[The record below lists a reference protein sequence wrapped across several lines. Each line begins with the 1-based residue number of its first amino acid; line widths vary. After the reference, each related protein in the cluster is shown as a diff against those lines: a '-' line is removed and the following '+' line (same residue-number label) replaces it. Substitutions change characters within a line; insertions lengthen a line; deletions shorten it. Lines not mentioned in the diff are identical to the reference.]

1 MNAIEFRHVT
11 KCYNAIP
18 ALNDFS
24 LEVREGELMV
34 LIGPSGCGK
43 STAIRLANALI
54 QPDAGE
60 ILLHNQNIK
69 EKNPAMLRRQI
80 GYVIQGVGLFPH
92 YSVAKNIATVPQ
104 LLGWSKEKIGVRVDE
119 LLELVGIS
127 QTYKN
132 KYPHELSGG
141 ESQRVGVARALAANP
156 KILLMDEPFGSLDP
170 LTREKLQREFRG
182 IQKRLQK
189 TVIFVTHDIAE
200 AIQVADKIAIMR
212 EGRLVSCDSPAGFI
226 RFFTEDSFVKEF
238 LGQDYALKIL
248 SRFTV
253 LEAMQ
258 TVSLS
263 KNENSVLQTIT
274 PEEPLSTALSLMA
287 TNSQTKL
294 RVLSQDDTESS
305 GVLGI
310 EEIFSFLKKVE
321 HDSTN

>member
-1 MNAIEFRHVT
+1 VNVIEFKRVT
-11 KCYNAIP
+11 KCYNAIL

-34 LIGPSGCGK
+34 LLGPSGCGK

-69 EKNPAMLRRQI
+69 QQNPAMLRRKI

-104 LLGWSKEKIGVRVDE
+104 LLGWNKEKIGVKVDE

-127 QTYKN
+127 QSYKN

-141 ESQRVGVARALAANP
+141 ESQRVGVARALAADP

-170 LTREKLQREFRG
+170 LTREKLQREFRK

-189 TVIFVTHDIAE
+189 TVIFVTHDISE
-200 AIQVADKIAIMR
+200 AIQIADKIAIMR
-212 EGRLVSCDSPAGFI
+212 KGRLISCNTPAAFI
-226 RFFTEDSFVKEF
+226 HTFADDSFIKNF
-238 LGQDYALKIL
+238 LGQDYALKVL

-253 LEAMQ
+253 SEAMKSM
-258 TVSLS
+258 TST
-263 KNENSVLQTIT
+263 KNENSILQTIT
-274 PEEPLSTALSLMA
+274 PDEPLSTALSLMA
-287 TNSQTKL
+287 ANSKTKL
-294 RVLSQDDTESS
+294 RVVRQNGTENI
-305 GVLGI
+305 GVICI
-310 EEIFSFLKKVE
+310 EEIFSFLKKVG
-321 HDSTN
+321 HDSTV

>member
-189 TVIFVTHDIAE
+189 TVIFVTHDITE

-212 EGRLVSCDSPAGFI
+212 EGRLISCDTPSGFI
-226 RFFTEDSFVKEF
+226 RFFGDDSFVKDF

-253 LEAMQ
+253 FEAMLS
-258 TVSLS
+258 VSLS

-287 TNSQTKL
+287 ANSQTKL
-294 RVLSQDDTESS
+294 RVLGQDATESI
-305 GVLGI
+305 GVVGV
-310 EEIFSFLKKVE
+310 EEIFSFLKKVG
-321 HDSTN
+321 HDSTV